1 MNLSIDTNVKNTEIN
16 KNVHEITKQG
26 VEENLYMKRMVSQS
40 TRDTRSMTIIAL
52 ITAIFLPA
60 TLVAVSPKLAPILSS
75 RLIQPI

>member
-1 MNLSIDTNVKNTEIN
+1 MNLSIDTNMKNTWIN
-16 KNVHEITKQG
+16 KNVHEIAKQG

-60 TLVAVSPKLAPILSS
+60 TLVAVSPKLASILSS